1 MNYIHLTGC
10 LGADP
15 EIIPYKK
22 QNISTGEDRR
32 ERFLAK
38 FDIAVDPPWR
48 PGQDK
53 DAKPNWI
60 PIVAFDGPAAR
71 FARKALKKGDAV
83 CLTGSLQTDTWETED
98 GEKRKSLHVKVIE
111 IEKSCPVTPS
121 EDAALRVLQEV

>member
-1 MNYIHLTGC
+1 MNYIHITGR

-53 DAKPNWI
+53 DAKPDWI
-60 PIVAFDGPAAR
+60 PIVAFDGPAAG
-71 FARKALKKGDAV
+71 FAQKALKKGDAV
-83 CLTGSLQTDTWETED
+83 CLTGRLQTDIWETED
-98 GEKRKSLHVKVIE
+98 GGKRKSLHVTVIE
-111 IEKSCPVTPS
+111 IEKSSPATPS
-121 EDAALRVLQEV
+121 EDAASRVLEEV

>member
-1 MNYIHLTGC
+1 MNYIHLSGR

-22 QNISTGEDRR
+22 QDPTTENSR

-38 FDIAVDPPWR
+38 FDLAVDQPWR

-53 DAKPNWI
+53 DPKPDWI

-71 FARKALKKGDAV
+71 FASKALKKGDSV
-83 CLTGSLQTDTWETED
+83 ILSGRLQTNTWETEN
-98 GEKRKSLHVKVIE
+98 GEKRKSLRVTVLE
-111 IEKSCPVTPS
+111 IEKVAPGNASKQS
-121 EDAALRVLQEV
+121 AERALEEA